1 MCKRVHPD
9 PLRALAEDLLAM
21 EETDA
26 LLVVTGAGVSLA
38 SGIPTFRGSD
48 PDAVWAK
55 DTTTRGT
62 YRFFAIDPVSSW
74 LWYLSRFESL
84 AGAKPNPAHHALVD
98 LERWQI
104 ERGGDVLLVTQNIDG
119 LHRAAGSERLVEVH
133 GRADR
138 VRCDRIGC
146 ENAAPRGSL
155 SRAEVDIASFLAAPS
170 RATVPRC
177 PSCGALLRPHV
188 LWFDE
193 TYTEH
198 VDYGFGRAMYAAS
211 RASVIVF
218 AGTSFAVGITALVL
232 EQADARG
239 VPVYSI
245 DPVPR
250 SSEGI
255 VRPIVARAEEA
266 LVALV
271 PMLASAKTEGPFR
284 V

>member
-1 MCKRVHPD
+1 MNAE
-9 PLRALAEDLLAM
+9 LRRLADDLLAM

-55 DTTTRGT
+55 DTTSLGT
-62 YRFFAIDPVSSW
+62 YRFFSIDPVSSW
-74 LWYLSRFESL
+74 AWYLARFEAL
-84 AGAKPNPAHHALVD
+84 AGAEPNPAHHALVG
-98 LERWQI
+98 LERALI
-104 ERGGDVLLVTQNIDG
+104 ERGSDVLLVTQNIDG

-146 ENAAPRGSL
+146 EHAAPRGSL
-155 SRAEVDIASFLAAPS
+155 PRTSVDMASFLAAPS
-170 RATVPRC
+170 RATLPRC
-177 PSCGALLRPHV
+177 PSCGALVRPHV

-211 RASVIVF
+211 RASVVLF

-232 EQADARG
+232 EQAEARG
-239 VPVYSI
+239 AAVYAI

-250 SSEGI
+250 PAGRL

-266 LVALV
+266 LVELV
-271 PMLASAKTEGPFR
+271 PLLTSPETSGADRG
-284 V
+284 